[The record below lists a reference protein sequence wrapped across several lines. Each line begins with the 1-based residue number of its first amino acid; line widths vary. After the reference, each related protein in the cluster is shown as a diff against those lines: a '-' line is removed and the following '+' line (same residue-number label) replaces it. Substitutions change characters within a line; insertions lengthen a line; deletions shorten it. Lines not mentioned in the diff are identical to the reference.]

1 MCVCDC
7 AQGSCPQQWLC
18 CVGLGWG
25 SWWWAPGCSEEVEEP
40 PLQTSESEEQELL
53 LMESPSLSSSSL
65 LVLLSL
71 HKQSSLEVSL
81 HTPLLTTLCTGCEY
95 SCTVLVPFPSCFPF
109 LGFLCFVGFCTS
121 NIFYFVLIYLPFF
134 FKNSSTPLSLFYFPT
149 FFNMYYKK
157 TFDKNA
163 VEKYNKNG
171 FYIGEL
177 IEVFVL
183 CPSFTVVLITKAY
196 IFHWTLLW
204 VDVAHGISWTGLVT
218 RTRLCWVIGD
228 TKEGVNATF

>member
-1 MCVCDC
+1 MLVLIGGRRNRIVQGTWISGTFLNKSFSEKNALNSLAYKFPSLLMCVCDC

-53 LMESPSLSSSSL
+53 LMESPSFSSSSL

-134 FKNSSTPLSLFYFPT
+134 F
-149 FFNMYYKK
+149 
-157 TFDKNA
+157 
-163 VEKYNKNG
+163 
-171 FYIGEL
+171 
-177 IEVFVL
+177 
-183 CPSFTVVLITKAY
+183 
-196 IFHWTLLW
+196 
-204 VDVAHGISWTGLVT
+204 
-218 RTRLCWVIGD
+218 
-228 TKEGVNATF
+228 